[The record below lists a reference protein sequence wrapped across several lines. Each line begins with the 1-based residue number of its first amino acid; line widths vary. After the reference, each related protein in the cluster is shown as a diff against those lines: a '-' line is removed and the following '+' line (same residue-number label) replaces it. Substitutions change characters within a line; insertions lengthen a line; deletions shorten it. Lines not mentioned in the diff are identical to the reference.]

1 MPHTASVTA
10 PGSPASRA
18 KTSMGGSN
26 TARTTVNSGTKSS
39 LLLEGRNSNS
49 KKNIELTREEQKK
62 LRSQRQPMKVFE
74 RPFEN
79 LNSKMMK
86 PAIVAGDRSPNT
98 GTIARIKNK
107 STLEAASGQEFD
119 N

>member
-1 MPHTASVTA
+1 
-10 PGSPASRA
+10 
-18 KTSMGGSN
+18 
-26 TARTTVNSGTKSS
+26 
-39 LLLEGRNSNS
+39 
-49 KKNIELTREEQKK
+49 
-62 LRSQRQPMKVFE
+62 MKVFE

-107 STLEAASGQEFD
+107 STLEAASGQEFE